1 MDHLLKYFVEPTKR
15 TPGIIL
21 EPGRIAFEGR
31 SITENPGDT
40 YRPVFEWITKYIQI
54 CREETQI
61 EFRFEYINTS
71 STKWIYNIIKEIAR
85 MKDIEKYARIL
96 WYYENG
102 DDDMCE
108 LGLIL
113 RSLTVCPF
121 FIVETAG
128 LKKSPA
134 DPQFLDAV

>member
-1 MDHLLKYFVEPTKR
+1 MKHLLKYSVEATRR
-15 TPGIIL
+15 TPAIYL
-21 EPGRIAFEGR
+21 EPGKIVFEGR
-31 SITENPGDT
+31 SITENPGEI
-40 YRPVFEWITKYIQI
+40 YRPVHDWISRYVKL

-61 EFRFEYINTS
+61 EFGFEYINTS

-85 MKDIEKYARIL
+85 MEEIEKYARIL
-96 WYYENG
+96 WYYEAG

-108 LGLIL
+108 LGMIL
-113 RSLTVCPF
+113 RSLTDCPF